1 MILVTFS
8 SRLWC
13 VVFVLSGLCR
23 THKSHIP
30 HAGGCTWLCLVF
42 ASLLLRA
49 SFPCRPS
56 PRGQGLCNRFGARPL
71 FLLLKAHFCLIV
83 VVHGPTVS
91 CALPPPLSPL
101 TYLCFS
107 LLFCVCVLFS
117 CLIGGKK
124 AKEATW
130 ARRPR
135 SALEFCDVLWC
146 DCAGK
151 SVVRQATKTTASS
164 IWKCCRGVL
173 GCAPTPW
180 SLLGHWFC

>member
-91 CALPPPLSPL
+91 CAPFPLITLFVSII
-101 TYLCFS
+101 S
-107 LLFCVCVLFS
+107 LCVCRPPALW
-117 CLIGGKK
+117 LGKRAEK
-124 AKEATW
+124 AIW

-135 SALEFCDVLWC
+135 PALEFL
-146 DCAGK
+146 
-151 SVVRQATKTTASS
+151 
-164 IWKCCRGVL
+164 
-173 GCAPTPW
+173 
-180 SLLGHWFC
+180 